1 MKKLFVCSEF
11 YAGLLPFAAT
21 IVNAMRGDDT
31 YGIFMCT
38 TKCDY
43 RKAIVPNGDNYRFLN
58 FPEGRIAGL
67 MRSIYPG
74 PLLKEITEVCKKHNI
89 EVIHLLTEDASLALH
104 IHQLKKLAKVYYTVH
119 DLFFHEKVYKNAI
132 SWLLRTVLV
141 KKRVRYLIKHTDN
154 LVTSSRYQYDWIK
167 REFLNQSIHYHN
179 FPTLVTDVIK
189 SGSKAVPELAGID
202 QYILFFGQVEQY
214 KGVEKLYNA
223 YINDTSGL
231 SKRPLVIAGKGF
243 IYFERDVQ
251 KESNVTFINR
261 YIDDEEI
268 RQLFE
273 NAFCV
278 VFPYISGT
286 QSGILSI
293 PYYFKVPSLVS
304 DIPFFKEL
312 MIDNVTSI
320 SFDNNDPA
328 TLMQK
333 IKDLES
339 ADVQKITNAGT
350 KYYQE
355 VYDEQA
361 LRKQLISAYN
371 EEPVFQREVQVQL
384 K

>member
-21 IVNAMRGDDT
+21 IVNAMRGDDS

-38 TKCDY
+38 NKCDY
-43 RKAIVPNGDNYRFLN
+43 RKALVPNGDNYLFLD
-58 FPEGRIAGL
+58 FPAGRIAGL
-67 MRSIYPG
+67 KHNIYPR
-74 PLLKEITEVCKKHNI
+74 PLLKAIADVCKKHNI
-89 EVIHLLTEDASLALH
+89 EVIHLLTEDSSLALH

-119 DLFFHEKVYKNAI
+119 DLFFHEKAYKNAI

-141 KKRVRYLIKHTDN
+141 KKRVTYLIKHTDN
-154 LVTSSRYQYDWIK
+154 LITSSRYQYDWMK
-167 REFLNQSIHYHN
+167 REFINKNVYYHN

-189 SGSKAVPELAGID
+189 SGNKPVPELAGID

-223 YINDTSGL
+223 YINNTAE
-231 SKRPLVIAGKGF
+231 KRPLVIAGKGF
-243 IYFERDVQ
+243 IYFERDLQ
-251 KESNVTFINR
+251 KEANVTFVNR

-268 RQLFE
+268 RLLFE

-312 MIDNVTSI
+312 MVDGVTSI
-320 SFDNNDPA
+320 SFDNDDPVA
-328 TLMQK
+328 LMQK
-333 IKDLES
+333 IRNLEHT
-339 ADVQKITNAGT
+339 DRQKITEAAT
-350 KYYQE
+350 LYYEQ
-355 VYDEQA
+355 VYDEKA
-361 LRKQLISAYN
+361 LHKQLSAAYG
-371 EEPVFQREVQVQL
+371 EEVVFAQEPLGQL